1 VIALGLALALVAACA
16 TVFAV
21 VASATTSTAITL
33 TALGVTISV
42 RPLALFIG
50 GALSVILFGLGFAL
64 ISRGTRRQARTHKE
78 LKQLRKDHA
87 VAATR
92 TTDDS
97 TDHGTDQRADDSTT
111 DSTRKGANNDT
122 SKSTADGTD
131 KDAAGA
137 ATQVPEAPPERHPGA
152 E

>member
-1 VIALGLALALVAACA
+1 
-16 TVFAV
+16 
-21 VASATTSTAITL
+21 
-33 TALGVTISV
+33 
-42 RPLALFIG
+42 LALFIA
-50 GALSVILFGLGFAL
+50 GALSVILLGLGLAL

-97 TDHGTDQRADDSTT
+97 ADHGADQRADQRADHSTA

-122 SKSTADGTD
+122 SKSTADAAD
-131 KDAAGA
+131 KDAADA
-137 ATQVPEAPPERHPGA
+137 ATKVPEAPLERHPDA